1 MSPMLAS
8 NLTTPMPH
16 FKVPAFE
23 GPIDLLLHLI
33 RANQV
38 DISDIP
44 IAEITQQ
51 YLAMMELFEA
61 LDLQVAGEYVLLAA
75 TLIEIKSRML
85 LPVQAQIIGDD
96 PDEDPR
102 AELVARLREYQA
114 YQASVETF
122 REWEEIRRSIFFRG
136 AAAEVDD
143 YILPIQEGEATPI
156 QLFHAIHR
164 MLAEAGV
171 DEKPVT
177 AVTSRRRLSLRFK
190 MAEILR
196 KVISAGTAG
205 LEFERLFSLPCTR
218 YEIVLS
224 FLAILELL
232 RLVRVRI
239 KQAGVFGSIMLYEL
253 PQVAVVSVRQ

>member
-1 MSPMLAS
+1 MSFTLSS
-8 NLTTPMPH
+8 NLSTPMPH

-61 LDLQVAGEYVLLAA
+61 LDLQVAGEYVLMAA

-85 LPVQAQIIGDD
+85 LPIQPPPAGDD
-96 PDEDPR
+96 SDEDPR

-136 AAAEVDD
+136 AATDVDD
-143 YILPIQEGEATPI
+143 YILPIQEGEATPL
-156 QLFHAIHR
+156 QLYHAIHR

-196 KVISAGTAG
+196 KVNASGTSG
-205 LEFERLFSLPCTR
+205 LEFERLFTLPCPR
-218 YEIVLS
+218 YEIVLA

-232 RLVRVRI
+232 RLARVRI
-239 KQAGVFGSIMLYEL
+239 KQSGVYGAILIYEL